1 MGVGKAAD
9 LQISQTCGRT
19 SFTVLMLS
27 EGAKRRSTISY
38 FLSIKLEFG
47 NFDDINS
54 RIAKADRRC
63 VKARFFEES

>member
-1 MGVGKAAD
+1 M
-9 LQISQTCGRT
+9 
-19 SFTVLMLS
+19 LMLS

-47 NFDDINS
+47 NFDDIDS